1 MSNIFISYAHA
12 DAFRVEDI
20 KHELRRLGIVHDG
33 DRFIDPNHVAVPGSS
48 LRGVL
53 RKEIEAASMVVVL
66 WGREASASANVN
78 YEAGMADALDKP
90 IVLVVPEGEASRP
103 RLGASDMRVVEF
115 HGQAARDGRP
125 ATATAQGCD

>member
-12 DAFRVEDI
+12 DAPRVEDI
-20 KHELRRLGIVHDG
+20 KHELRRLGIVHDD
-33 DRFIDPNHVAVPGSS
+33 DRFIDPNHAAVPGSS

-53 RKEIEAASMVVVL
+53 RKEIAAASMVVVM

-90 IVLVVPEGEASRP
+90 MVLVVPEGEASRP
-103 RLGASDMRVVEF
+103 RLGASYMRVVEL
-115 HGQAARDGRP
+115 HG
-125 ATATAQGCD
+125 